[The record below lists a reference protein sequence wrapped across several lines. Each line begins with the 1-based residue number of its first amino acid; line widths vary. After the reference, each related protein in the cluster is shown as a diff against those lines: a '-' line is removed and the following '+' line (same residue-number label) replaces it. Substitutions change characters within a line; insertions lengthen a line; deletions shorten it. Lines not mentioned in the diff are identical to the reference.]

1 MPLASNLSAI
11 LSRWCQTNGLYAK
24 QTFISLFTCL
34 IRMVREHRMAGL
46 VITYAGD
53 GFEGLT
59 DGLSTIP
66 DVTHTEL
73 TEDNLGNHS
82 LLPGMLIIL
91 TDRLC
96 CLLYWRPD
104 TEPTFQLYE
113 GGWTF
118 HPAEVRHVAE
128 QILSSLKPAT
138 LSSRLLEQM
147 GNTTLDRR
155 YDDRL
160 STFIPALVQGL
171 EQRNRELT
179 LALKELQT
187 LHDRMVQAERLAA
200 IGQVSATI
208 AHEIRNPLGLIDLYG
223 KLVENEIAETDC
235 TEADKQRLMAPLRH
249 IQGATCHLESFLS
262 ELTDYSK
269 PFQINATTTRVWDLL
284 EQVVAFCQPLAHQWQ
299 CQLQLVDNAGQKN
312 LLANVDGPRLQ
323 QALLNVIKNAL
334 EITPAGGQVQV
345 SLASRKQDDHLFIKI
360 TDQGPGIQK
369 PQQAKLF
376 TPFFTTKS
384 QGTGLGLARSQKI
397 MQAHGGCIKLLSSS
411 AKGST
416 FALAIPKGRVVAS

>member
-1 MPLASNLSAI
+1 MTSLSAT
-11 LSRWCQTNGLYAK
+11 LSHWCQTNGLYAK

-46 VITYAGD
+46 VLTRVGD
-53 GFEGLT
+53 GFEGLA
-59 DGLSTIP
+59 DGLSTIAEIRHE
-66 DVTHTEL
+66 TL
-73 TEDNLGNHS
+73 TESQLGTNS
-82 LLPGMLIIL
+82 PGLLIIL

-96 CLLYWRPD
+96 CMLYWRPD

-128 QILSSLKPAT
+128 QILADLQPAD
-138 LSSRLLEQM
+138 LSAQLLDAL
-147 GNTTLDRR
+147 GNTRLDRR

-187 LHDRMVQAERLAA
+187 LHERMVQAERLAA

-223 KLVENEIAETDC
+223 KLAENEIAQTPCSD
-235 TEADKQRLMAPLRH
+235 ADKQRMMAPLRH
-249 IQGATCHLESFLS
+249 IQSATSHLESFLS

-269 PFQINATTTRVWDLL
+269 PFQINPSPTLL
-284 EQVVAFCQPLAHQWQ
+284 MELMDQVVAFCQPLAHQWQ
-299 CQLQLVDNAGQKN
+299 CRLLLSDSHRDLLVS
-312 LLANVDGPRLQ
+312 VDPARIQ

-334 EITPAGGQVQV
+334 EVTPAGGTVQI
-345 SLASRKQDDHLFIKI
+345 SLASRKQDEHLFIKVA
-360 TDQGPGIQK
+360 DEGPGMQK
-369 PQQAKLF
+369 SQQAKLF
-376 TPFFTTKS
+376 TPFYTTKS

-397 MQAHGGCIKLLSSS
+397 LQAHGGCIKVLSSN

-416 FALAIPKGRVVAS
+416 FALALPKSRVVTG